1 MQAEIRHTEI
11 PILTKRLITIMY
23 ILGIQDIQ
31 LEKNLLIYK
40 TKFIILNKIGKKTWQ
55 LKLKK
60 EIS

>member
-1 MQAEIRHTEI
+1 
-11 PILTKRLITIMY
+11 MY

-40 TKFIILNKIGKKTWQ
+40 IKIIILTKIGKKTWQ